1 MQKFGVLV
9 LLVGVPL
16 LLWNLRAT
24 PPPPPPIT
32 VPPTALSDFQTKI
45 RELDPKFRLVLLAQ
59 EGDRPGEVKVRMTPA
74 FHQGHYQERLQLAQ
88 ALGQAWRGLART
100 PKGVVWLTDASGNI
114 VGSSFEGGTRVDRY

>member
-1 MQKFGVLV
+1 MRKFGVLV
-9 LLVGVPL
+9 LLVGVPV

-24 PPPPPPIT
+24 PPPPQPIS
-32 VPPTALSDFQTKI
+32 VPPTAVKDFQAKLH
-45 RELDPKFRLVLLAQ
+45 ELDPKRQLILMAQ
-59 EGDRPGEVKVRMTPA
+59 EGDRPGEIWVRMTQA
-74 FHQGHYQERLQLAQ
+74 FHRAHYQERLQLAQ